1 MLVSLPAST
10 VTLSD
15 YLFPGEGPQEAQ
27 ISLQEM
33 LDIKVNEND
42 DIKDVEGQAGM
53 FSTFC
58 KLCSQAQFLFLDL
71 NEYYNEGLEADSDE
85 TLNKLPKVTHKFV
98 YMVGIGAA
106 LIVLLLSLVIHFFT
120 G

>member
-1 MLVSLPAST
+1 MLVSLPDST

-42 DIKDVEGQAGM
+42 DIKDVEGQA
-53 FSTFC
+53 
-58 KLCSQAQFLFLDL
+58 DL
-71 NEYYNEGLEADSDE
+71 AEYYNEGLEADSDE
-85 TLNKLPKVTHKFV
+85 TLANLPKVSHKFV
-98 YMVGIGAA
+98 YTVGLVVA
-106 LIVLLLSLVIHFFT
+106 LFVLILSIVIHFFT

>member
-1 MLVSLPAST
+1 MSLPDST

-42 DIKDVEGQAGM
+42 DIKDVEGQAG
-53 FSTFC
+53 
-58 KLCSQAQFLFLDL
+58 LYFLFLWKCSL
-71 NEYYNEGLEADSDE
+71 NLF
-85 TLNKLPKVTHKFV
+85 LFK
-98 YMVGIGAA
+98 I
-106 LIVLLLSLVIHFFT
+106 
-120 G
+120 